1 MWDVVGEG
9 VKKTKVVEHLVEL
22 RNAAAV
28 AGVPVFY
35 SPHHFSDYEFATWK
49 RMNVI
54 DKHMFDRRMSRGP
67 GWGADVHPDLAPD
80 ESTFILSPHIARSG
94 FWGVDISIQFRQ
106 RDIETIVIA
115 GASASL
121 CMTSNLRHAEARD
134 YEVLMVK
141 DATTGPANEEVQ
153 AAVANHGLAATE
165 VVTTDEI
172 TDRWVRS
179 YCHPGEVKVRS
190 NERATRGA
198 PRSIGLRLSTSAVRL
213 EEFRRS

>member
-1 MWDVVGEG
+1 
-9 VKKTKVVEHLVEL
+9 
-22 RNAAAV
+22 
-28 AGVPVFY
+28 
-35 SPHHFSDYEFATWK
+35 
-49 RMNVI
+49 
-54 DKHMFDRRMSRGP
+54 MSP
-67 GWGADVHPDLAPD
+67 GWRPIGGQFTRGQQYGCGGD
-80 ESTFILSPHIARSG
+80 
-94 FWGVDISIQFRQ
+94 WGVEISSQFRQ
-106 RDIETIVIA
+106 RAIETIVIA
-115 GASASL
+115 GASAGL

-198 PRSIGLRLSTSAVRL
+198 PRSIGRRLPTSAVRL

>member
-1 MWDVVGEG
+1 MWDVVGDG

-22 RNAAAV
+22 RHAATV
-28 AGVPVFY
+28 TGVPVFY

-54 DKHMFDRRMSRGP
+54 DKFTVDQRMSRGP
-67 GWGADVHPDLAPD
+67 GWGSDFHPHLAPD

-115 GASASL
+115 GTSASL
-121 CMTSNLRHAEARD
+121 CMTSNLRHAEARG

-141 DATTGPANEEVQ
+141 DATTGPANEEIQ
-153 AAVANHGLAATE
+153 AAVAHHGLAATK
-165 VVTTDEI
+165 VITTDEI
-172 TDRWVRS
+172 TSRLHEAAAVL
-179 YCHPGEVKVRS
+179 
-190 NERATRGA
+190 
-198 PRSIGLRLSTSAVRL
+198 PRLYASH
-213 EEFRRS
+213 